1 MKKEDR
7 EKLTILLNRL
17 FITHTQLQIVQ
28 VSLEQRVEKYGMSSD
43 MAVEAAQM
51 HSRLS
56 LNYFQLEDELFE
68 LLDKDQ

>member
-7 EKLTILLNRL
+7 EKLTILLSRL

-43 MAVEAAQM
+43 KAVEAAQM

-68 LLDKDQ
+68 LLDKD